1 MGTVH
6 AMKTVRTLV
15 SAGLV
20 CALALTCPA
29 LLSCSGG
36 DEAAEEEGTGSE
48 QATDEESGGEEEAS
62 YDLVEE
68 GTVTV
73 ATTPFLAPM
82 EYGEGDGYDGF
93 DVALMTEVA
102 ERLGLEVAF
111 DDEPLDSILET
122 LAEGSTYDC
131 AISALRVQDDA
142 PDGVVYTEGYLE
154 AGLSVV
160 VAETSSADS
169 VDDLDGL
176 SVASIRDSAGEE
188 WVEDNV
194 AFGDYTPFQDST
206 DLLDALEEGT
216 IDAAVVD
223 TAVADWCVDGDY
235 DDLEVLDEVG
245 EAVEYAI
252 AVNAEEQALADAIG
266 EALAEMEE
274 DGTVEELEEEY
285 LEAEDE

>member
-20 CALALTCPA
+20 CALALSCPA

-36 DEAAEEEGTGSE
+36 EETAEEDAGSE
-48 QATDEESGGEEEAS
+48 QAADGGSGDEEEAS
-62 YDLVEE
+62 YGLVEE

-102 ERLGLEVAF
+102 DRLGLEVAF
-111 DDEPLDSILET
+111 DDEPRDSILET

-142 PDGVVYTEGYLE
+142 PEGLVYTDGYLD

-160 VAETSSADS
+160 VAEASSAVS

-176 SVASIRDSAGEE
+176 SVAAIRDSEGEE
-188 WVEDNV
+188 WVEENIDY
-194 AFGDYTPFQDST
+194 GDYTPFQDST
-206 DLLDALEEGT
+206 DLLDALDEGT

-223 TAVADWCVDGDY
+223 TAVADWFVDGDY
-235 DDLEVLDEVG
+235 EDLEVLDEVG
-245 EAVEYAI
+245 EADEYAI

-274 DGTVEELEEEY
+274 DGTIEELEGEY

>member
-20 CALALTCPA
+20 CALAFSCPA

-36 DEAAEEEGTGSE
+36 EEAAEEGAGSE
-48 QATDEESGGEEEAS
+48 RAADEGNEGEEEAS
-62 YDLVEE
+62 YGLVEE

-102 ERLGLEVAF
+102 DRLGLGVVF
-111 DDEPLDSILET
+111 DDEPRDSILET

-142 PDGVVYTEGYLE
+142 PEGLVYTDGYLD

-160 VAETSSADS
+160 VAEKSSAAS

-176 SVASIRDSAGEE
+176 SVAAIRDSEGEE
-188 WVEDNV
+188 WVEENIDY
-194 AFGDYTPFQDST
+194 GDYTPFQDST

-235 DDLEVLDEVG
+235 EDLEVLDQVG
-245 EAVEYAI
+245 EAAEYAI
-252 AVNAEEQALADAIG
+252 AVNAEKQALADAIG

-274 DGTVEELEEEY
+274 DGTIEELEGEY

>member
-1 MGTVH
+1 M
-6 AMKTVRTLV
+6 
-15 SAGLV
+15 
-20 CALALTCPA
+20 
-29 LLSCSGG
+29 
-36 DEAAEEEGTGSE
+36 EEGAGSE
-48 QATDEESGGEEEAS
+48 QAADGGSGGEEEAS
-62 YDLVEE
+62 YGLVEE

-102 ERLGLEVAF
+102 DRLGLEVAF
-111 DDEPLDSILET
+111 DDEPRDSILET

-142 PDGVVYTEGYLE
+142 PEGLVYTDGYLD

-160 VAETSSADS
+160 VAEKSSAAS

-176 SVASIRDSAGEE
+176 SVAAIRDSEGEE
-188 WVEDNV
+188 WVEENV
-194 AFGDYTPFQDST
+194 VYGDYTPFQDST

-216 IDAAVVD
+216 IEAAVVD
-223 TAVADWCVDGDY
+223 TAVADWCVDGDCE
-235 DDLEVLDEVG
+235 DLEVLDEVG
-245 EAVEYAI
+245 EADEYAI

-266 EALAEMEE
+266 EALAEMEK
-274 DGTVEELEEEY
+274 DGTFEELEEEY
-285 LEAEDE
+285 LEAEEE